1 MKKSILF
8 KKLGIILLIS
18 QTLVGV
24 PMLAQES
31 ILETTVQTETE
42 SATTETSQTVANL
55 ESETT
60 SQTVMQEKE
69 SSSAIA
75 ESSSGNVVAATTE
88 TTNEIQNSDTDEK
101 AVSAENA
108 FSETDY
114 KQATALELAT
124 LVREKKVMSEELVKI
139 ALAITKRENPT
150 LNAVITLREEAA
162 LTEAKALQ
170 DTGQPFLGVP
180 LLLKGLGQSL
190 KGESNTNGFGFLQ
203 DQVAGGTS
211 TFVKALQN
219 AGFIIIGQTN
229 YPELGWKNISDS
241 KLYGVSV
248 NPWNPNHY
256 SGGSSG
262 GAGASVA
269 AAFVPIASG
278 SDAGGSI
285 RIPASWTGTVGLK
298 PSRGVIIGNSNSAK
312 GQTVHFGLSRTVA
325 DTNALFET
333 LLTKKDLPAGHLSQA
348 QPIAYT
354 TESPAGTPVSA
365 EAKEAVAEAVAF
377 LKDQGYTL
385 VEVKHPVDGER
396 LMKNY
401 YTVAAGSAGIADF
414 MARQKLK
421 RPLERN
427 DVELLTWAL
436 FQTGKNI
443 TSEETTAAWTDIALQ
458 AQAMNEFYQ
467 QYPILLTPT
476 TAATAPSIDNP
487 LLKPEHAAQME
498 KIDQLSPAE
507 QKQLIYDQW
516 LTAFTYTPFT
526 QQANLFGHPALSV
539 PTYVS
544 KEGLPLGIQF
554 NSALNEDR
562 TLLQLGA
569 LFENNHKINQPHV
582 EEPDKE
588 PDASGE
594 ADKDKEPN
602 ASGEPDKDKEPNAS
616 GEPEKDKE
624 PNASG
629 EPDKDKEPDASG
641 EPEKDKEPNA
651 SGEPDKDKEP
661 NASGEPEK
669 DKEPDAS
676 GEADKDKE
684 PDASGEPEKDK
695 EPNASGEPEKDKDS
709 DASGKPDKDKET
721 KTSEEPIEGKNQN
734 PDKAGKTT
742 SESSLDNSLNS
753 SANQGTKSTGS
764 THAFSDKNMIGK
776 QEQLPKKVLPKAGAE
791 VPSTFWIVLGG
802 AFLVTSGTIYIRK
815 TRKR

>member
-1 MKKSILF
+1 M
-8 KKLGIILLIS
+8 
-18 QTLVGV
+18 
-24 PMLAQES
+24 
-31 ILETTVQTETE
+31 
-42 SATTETSQTVANL
+42 

-75 ESSSGNVVAATTE
+75 ESSSGNAVAVTTE
-88 TTNEIQNSDTDEK
+88 TTNEIQNSDTDGK
-101 AVSAENA
+101 AVSAESV
-108 FSETDY
+108 FSEADY

-124 LVREKKVMSEELVKI
+124 LVREKKVTSEELVKI

-162 LTEAKALQ
+162 LTEAKALP

-190 KGESNTNGFGFLQ
+190 KGESNTNGFGFLR

-458 AQAMNEFYQ
+458 AQAMDEFYQ

-498 KIDQLSPAE
+498 RIDQLSPAE

-582 EEPDKE
+582 EEPDK
-588 PDASGE
+588 
-594 ADKDKEPN
+594 DKEP
-602 ASGEPDKDKEPNAS
+602 E
-616 GEPEKDKE
+616 
-624 PNASG
+624 
-629 EPDKDKEPDASG
+629 KDKEPDASG
-641 EPEKDKEPNA
+641 EPEKDKDPNA
-651 SGEPDKDKEP
+651 SGEPDKDKDP
-661 NASGEPEK
+661 DASGEPEK

-676 GEADKDKE
+676 GEPDKDKE
-684 PDASGEPEKDK
+684 LDT
-695 EPNASGEPEKDKDS
+695 
-709 DASGKPDKDKET
+709 SGKPDKDKET
-721 KTSEEPIEGKNQN
+721 KTSEGPIEGKDQNQN

-815 TRKR
+815 TRK

>member
-1 MKKSILF
+1 M
-8 KKLGIILLIS
+8 
-18 QTLVGV
+18 
-24 PMLAQES
+24 
-31 ILETTVQTETE
+31 
-42 SATTETSQTVANL
+42 
-55 ESETT
+55 
-60 SQTVMQEKE
+60 
-69 SSSAIA
+69 
-75 ESSSGNVVAATTE
+75 
-88 TTNEIQNSDTDEK
+88 
-101 AVSAENA
+101 
-108 FSETDY
+108 
-114 KQATALELAT
+114 
-124 LVREKKVMSEELVKI
+124 
-139 ALAITKRENPT
+139 
-150 LNAVITLREEAA
+150 
-162 LTEAKALQ
+162 
-170 DTGQPFLGVP
+170 
-180 LLLKGLGQSL
+180 
-190 KGESNTNGFGFLQ
+190 
-203 DQVAGGTS
+203 
-211 TFVKALQN
+211 
-219 AGFIIIGQTN
+219 
-229 YPELGWKNISDS
+229 
-241 KLYGVSV
+241 
-248 NPWNPNHY
+248 
-256 SGGSSG
+256 
-262 GAGASVA
+262 
-269 AAFVPIASG
+269 
-278 SDAGGSI
+278 
-285 RIPASWTGTVGLK
+285 
-298 PSRGVIIGNSNSAK
+298 
-312 GQTVHFGLSRTVA
+312 A

-458 AQAMNEFYQ
+458 AQAMDEFYQ

-476 TAATAPSIDNP
+476 TAATAPSIDNL
-487 LLKPEHAAQME
+487 LLKTEHAAQME

-582 EEPDKE
+582 EEPDK
-588 PDASGE
+588 
-594 ADKDKEPN
+594 DKD
-602 ASGEPDKDKEPNAS
+602 
-616 GEPEKDKE
+616 

-641 EPEKDKEPNA
+641 EPEKDK
-651 SGEPDKDKEP
+651 
-661 NASGEPEK
+661 
-669 DKEPDAS
+669 
-676 GEADKDKE
+676 
-684 PDASGEPEKDK
+684 
-695 EPNASGEPEKDKDS
+695 DS
-709 DASGKPDKDKET
+709 DASGKPEKDKET
-721 KTSEEPIEGKNQN
+721 KTSEGPIEGKDQNQN

-753 SANQGTKSTGS
+753 SANQGTKSTES
-764 THAFSDKNMIGK
+764 THAFSNKSMIGK

-791 VPSTFWIVLGG
+791 VPSTFWVVLGG

-815 TRKR
+815 TRK

>member
-42 SATTETSQTVANL
+42 SVTTETSQTVANL

-75 ESSSGNVVAATTE
+75 ESSSRNVVAVTTE
-88 TTNEIQNSDTDEK
+88 TTNEIQNSDTDGK
-101 AVSAENA
+101 AVSAESV
-108 FSETDY
+108 FSEADY

-124 LVREKKVMSEELVKI
+124 LVREKKVTSEELVKI

-203 DQVAGGTS
+203 DQVAG
-211 TFVKALQN
+211 
-219 AGFIIIGQTN
+219 GFIIIGQTN

-354 TESPAGTPVSA
+354 TESPAGTTVSA

-458 AQAMNEFYQ
+458 AQAMDEFYQ

-582 EEPDKE
+582 EEPDKDKEPDASGEPEKGKDPAASGEPDKDKE

-594 ADKDKEPN
+594 ADKDKDPN
-602 ASGEPDKDKEPNAS
+602 ASGEPDKDKEPDAS
-616 GEPEKDKE
+616 GEADKDKE

-641 EPEKDKEPNA
+641 EPEKDKEP
-651 SGEPDKDKEP
+651 D
-661 NASGEPEK
+661 
-669 DKEPDAS
+669 
-676 GEADKDKE
+676 
-684 PDASGEPEKDK
+684 
-695 EPNASGEPEKDKDS
+695 ASGEPEKDKDS

-721 KTSEEPIEGKNQN
+721 KTSEGPIEGKDQNQN

-753 SANQGTKSTGS
+753 SANQGTKSTES
-764 THAFSDKNMIGK
+764 THAFSNKSMIGK

-815 TRKR
+815 TRK

>member
-42 SATTETSQTVANL
+42 SVTTETSQTVANL

-75 ESSSGNVVAATTE
+75 ESSSGNAVAVTPE
-88 TTNEIQNSDTDEK
+88 TTNEIQNSDTDGK
-101 AVSAENA
+101 AVSAESV
-108 FSETDY
+108 FSEADY

-124 LVREKKVMSEELVKI
+124 LVREKKVTSEELVKI

-190 KGESNTNGFGFLQ
+190 KGESNTNGFGFLR

-333 LLTKKDLPAGHLSQA
+333 LLTKKDLPTGHLSQA

-458 AQAMNEFYQ
+458 AQAMDEFYQ

-582 EEPDKE
+582 EEPDK
-588 PDASGE
+588 
-594 ADKDKEPN
+594 DKEPDT
-602 ASGEPDKDKEPNAS
+602 SGEPDKDKEPNAS
-616 GEPEKDKE
+616 GELDKDKDPEASVE
-624 PNASG
+624 PDKDEDPDASGEPDKDKDPDASG

-641 EPEKDKEPNA
+641 EP
-651 SGEPDKDKEP
+651 DKDKELDT
-661 NASGEPEK
+661 SGE
-669 DKEPDAS
+669 
-676 GEADKDKE
+676 
-684 PDASGEPEKDK
+684 
-695 EPNASGEPEKDKDS
+695 
-709 DASGKPDKDKET
+709 PDKDKET
-721 KTSEEPIEGKNQN
+721 KTSEGPIEGKDQNQNQNQNQN
-734 PDKAGKTT
+734 PDKSGKTT

-753 SANQGTKSTGS
+753 SANQGTKSTES

-776 QEQLPKKVLPKAGAE
+776 KEQLPKKVLPKAGAE

-815 TRKR
+815 TRK

>member
-42 SATTETSQTVANL
+42 SVTTETSQTVANL

-69 SSSAIA
+69 SSAAIA
-75 ESSSGNVVAATTE
+75 ESSSRNVVAVTTE
-88 TTNEIQNSDTDEK
+88 TTNEIQNSDTDGK
-101 AVSAENA
+101 AVSAESV
-108 FSETDY
+108 FSEADY

-124 LVREKKVMSEELVKI
+124 LVREKKVTSEELVKI
-139 ALAITKRENPT
+139 ALSITKRENPT

-385 VEVKHPVDGER
+385 IEVKHPVDGER

-458 AQAMNEFYQ
+458 AQAMDEFYQ

-594 ADKDKEPN
+594 
-602 ASGEPDKDKEPNAS
+602 PDKDKEP
-616 GEPEKDKE
+616 DT
-624 PNASG
+624 SG

-641 EPEKDKEPNA
+641 EPEKDKEPDA
-651 SGEPDKDKEP
+651 SGEPEKDKEP
-661 NASGEPEK
+661 DASGEPEKDKEPDASGEPEK

-684 PDASGEPEKDK
+684 PDASGK
-695 EPNASGEPEKDKDS
+695 PEKDKDS

-734 PDKAGKTT
+734 PGKAGKTT

-753 SANQGTKSTGS
+753 SANQGTKSTES
-764 THAFSDKNMIGK
+764 THAFSNKSMIGK

-815 TRKR
+815 TRKQ

>member
-42 SATTETSQTVANL
+42 SVTTETSQTVASL

-75 ESSSGNVVAATTE
+75 ESSSGNAVAVTTE
-88 TTNEIQNSDTDEK
+88 TTNEIQNSDTDGK

-108 FSETDY
+108 FSEADY

-124 LVREKKVMSEELVKI
+124 LVREKKVTSEELVKI

-190 KGESNTNGFGFLQ
+190 KGESNTNGFGFLR

-458 AQAMNEFYQ
+458 AQAMDEFYQ

-582 EEPDKE
+582 EEPDKDKE

-594 ADKDKEPN
+594 PEKDKEPN
-602 ASGEPDKDKEPNAS
+602 ASGEPD
-616 GEPEKDKE
+616 KDKE

-651 SGEPDKDKEP
+651 SGEPE
-661 NASGEPEK
+661 
-669 DKEPDAS
+669 
-676 GEADKDKE
+676 KDKE

-695 EPNASGEPEKDKDS
+695 EPNASGEPDK
-709 DASGKPDKDKET
+709 GKET
-721 KTSEEPIEGKNQN
+721 KTSEGPIEGKDQNQNQNQNQN
-734 PDKAGKTT
+734 PDKSGKTT
-742 SESSLDNSLNS
+742 SESSLANSLNS

-815 TRKR
+815 TRKQ

>member
-42 SATTETSQTVANL
+42 SVTTETSQTVANL

-69 SSSAIA
+69 SSAAIA
-75 ESSSGNVVAATTE
+75 ESSSGNAVAVTTE
-88 TTNEIQNSDTDEK
+88 TTNEIQNSDTDGK
-101 AVSAENA
+101 AVSAESA
-108 FSETDY
+108 FSEADY

-124 LVREKKVMSEELVKI
+124 LVREKKVTSEELVKI

-354 TESPAGTPVSA
+354 TESPAGMPVSA

-458 AQAMNEFYQ
+458 AQAMDEFYQ

-582 EEPDKE
+582 EEPDKDKD

-594 ADKDKEPN
+594 PEKDKDPD
-602 ASGEPDKDKEPNAS
+602 ASGEPDKDKEPDAS
-616 GEPEKDKE
+616 GEPDKDKDKD

-641 EPEKDKEPNA
+641 EP
-651 SGEPDKDKEP
+651 DKDK
-661 NASGEPEK
+661 
-669 DKEPDAS
+669 D
-676 GEADKDKE
+676 

-695 EPNASGEPEKDKDS
+695 EPDASGEPEKDKDS

-721 KTSEEPIEGKNQN
+721 KTSEGPIEGKDQNQN

-753 SANQGTKSTGS
+753 SANQGTKSTES
-764 THAFSDKNMIGK
+764 THAFSNKSMIGK

-815 TRKR
+815 TRK

>member
-1 MKKSILF
+1 
-8 KKLGIILLIS
+8 
-18 QTLVGV
+18 
-24 PMLAQES
+24 MLAQES

-42 SATTETSQTVANL
+42 SVTTETSQTVANL

-75 ESSSGNVVAATTE
+75 ESSSRNVVAVTTE
-88 TTNEIQNSDTDEK
+88 TTNEIQNSDTDGK
-101 AVSAENA
+101 AVSAESV

-124 LVREKKVMSEELVKI
+124 LVREKKVTSEELVKI

-190 KGESNTNGFGFLQ
+190 KGESNTNGFGFLR

-458 AQAMNEFYQ
+458 AQAMDEFYQ

-498 KIDQLSPAE
+498 KIDQLSPVE

-582 EEPDKE
+582 EEPDKGKE
-588 PDASGE
+588 PDT
-594 ADKDKEPN
+594 
-602 ASGEPDKDKEPNAS
+602 SGEPDKDKGP
-616 GEPEKDKE
+616 DI
-624 PNASG
+624 SG
-629 EPDKDKEPDASG
+629 EPDKDK
-641 EPEKDKEPNA
+641 
-651 SGEPDKDKEP
+651 
-661 NASGEPEK
+661 
-669 DKEPDAS
+669 
-676 GEADKDKE
+676 
-684 PDASGEPEKDK
+684 EPEKDK

-742 SESSLDNSLNS
+742 SESSLANSLNS

-815 TRKR
+815 TRKQ

>member
-18 QTLVGV
+18 QTLVGA

-31 ILETTVQTETE
+31 ILETTIQTETKP
-42 SATTETSQTVANL
+42 ATTETSETVASL

-60 SQTVMQEKE
+60 SQAVIQEKE
-69 SSSAIA
+69 SASSIA
-75 ESSSGNVVAATTE
+75 EISSESVVAVTTE
-88 TTNEIQNSDTDEK
+88 TTNEIQNSDTAEK
-101 AVSAENA
+101 AVSAENV

-124 LVREKKVMSEELVKI
+124 LVREKKVTSEELVKI
-139 ALAITKRENPT
+139 ALAITKRKNPT

-354 TESPAGTPVSA
+354 TESPVSA

-436 FQTGKNI
+436 FQTVKNI
-443 TSEETTAAWTDIALQ
+443 TSEETTAAWSDIALQ
-458 AQAMNEFYQ
+458 AQKMDEFYQ

-498 KIDQLSPAE
+498 RIDQLSPAE

-582 EEPDKE
+582 EDPDKDKD

-594 ADKDKEPN
+594 LDKGKEP
-602 ASGEPDKDKEPNAS
+602 
-616 GEPEKDKE
+616 
-624 PNASG
+624 
-629 EPDKDKEPDASG
+629 
-641 EPEKDKEPNA
+641 
-651 SGEPDKDKEP
+651 
-661 NASGEPEK
+661 
-669 DKEPDAS
+669 
-676 GEADKDKE
+676 
-684 PDASGEPEKDK
+684 
-695 EPNASGEPEKDKDS
+695 
-709 DASGKPDKDKET
+709 
-721 KTSEEPIEGKNQN
+721 KTGEEPIEGKKQNQN

-753 SANQGTKSTGS
+753 SANQGTKSTES
-764 THAFSDKNMIGK
+764 THAFSNKSMVGK

-802 AFLVTSGTIYIRK
+802 AFLVTSGTIYIRR
-815 TRKR
+815 TRKQ

>member
-1 MKKSILF
+1 MKKSVLF

-42 SATTETSQTVANL
+42 SVTTETSQTVTNL

-75 ESSSGNVVAATTE
+75 ESSSRNVVAVTTG
-88 TTNEIQNSDTDEK
+88 TTNEIQNSDTDRN
-101 AVSAENA
+101 AVSAENI
-108 FSETDY
+108 FSEADY

-124 LVREKKVMSEELVKI
+124 LVREKKVTSEELVKI

-190 KGESNTNGFGFLQ
+190 KGESNTNGFGFLR

-458 AQAMNEFYQ
+458 AQAMDEFYQ

-507 QKQLIYDQW
+507 
-516 LTAFTYTPFT
+516 
-526 QQANLFGHPALSV
+526 
-539 PTYVS
+539 
-544 KEGLPLGIQF
+544 
-554 NSALNEDR
+554 
-562 TLLQLGA
+562 
-569 LFENNHKINQPHV
+569 
-582 EEPDKE
+582 
-588 PDASGE
+588 
-594 ADKDKEPN
+594 
-602 ASGEPDKDKEPNAS
+602 
-616 GEPEKDKE
+616 
-624 PNASG
+624 
-629 EPDKDKEPDASG
+629 
-641 EPEKDKEPNA
+641 
-651 SGEPDKDKEP
+651 
-661 NASGEPEK
+661 
-669 DKEPDAS
+669 
-676 GEADKDKE
+676 
-684 PDASGEPEKDK
+684 
-695 EPNASGEPEKDKDS
+695 
-709 DASGKPDKDKET
+709 
-721 KTSEEPIEGKNQN
+721 
-734 PDKAGKTT
+734 
-742 SESSLDNSLNS
+742 
-753 SANQGTKSTGS
+753 
-764 THAFSDKNMIGK
+764 
-776 QEQLPKKVLPKAGAE
+776 
-791 VPSTFWIVLGG
+791 
-802 AFLVTSGTIYIRK
+802 
-815 TRKR
+815 

>member
-42 SATTETSQTVANL
+42 SVTTETSQTVANL

-75 ESSSGNVVAATTE
+75 ESSSGNVVAVTTE

-101 AVSAENA
+101 AVSAESV
-108 FSETDY
+108 FSEADY

-124 LVREKKVMSEELVKI
+124 LVREKKVTSEELVKI

-354 TESPAGTPVSA
+354 TESPAGTPISA

-414 MARQKLK
+414 MVRQKLK

-458 AQAMNEFYQ
+458 AQAMDEFYQ

-582 EEPDKE
+582 EEPDK
-588 PDASGE
+588 
-594 ADKDKEPN
+594 
-602 ASGEPDKDKEPNAS
+602 
-616 GEPEKDKE
+616 DKE

-641 EPEKDKEPNA
+641 EPEKDKEPDA
-651 SGEPDKDKEP
+651 SGEPEKDKEPDASGEPEKDKEP

-684 PDASGEPEKDK
+684 PDASGK
-695 EPNASGEPEKDKDS
+695 PEKDKDS
-709 DASGKPDKDKET
+709 DASGKPEKDKET
-721 KTSEEPIEGKNQN
+721 KTSEGPIEGKDQNQNQNQNQN

-742 SESSLDNSLNS
+742 SESSLDNSLKS

-776 QEQLPKKVLPKAGAE
+776 KEQLPKKVLPKAGVE

>member
-42 SATTETSQTVANL
+42 SVTTETSQTVASL

-75 ESSSGNVVAATTE
+75 ESSSRNVVAVTTE
-88 TTNEIQNSDTDEK
+88 TTNEIQNSDTDGK
-101 AVSAENA
+101 AVSAESV

-124 LVREKKVMSEELVKI
+124 LVREKKVTSEELVKI

-458 AQAMNEFYQ
+458 AQAMDEFYQ

-582 EEPDKE
+582 EEPDKGKE
-588 PDASGE
+588 PDT
-594 ADKDKEPN
+594 
-602 ASGEPDKDKEPNAS
+602 SGEPDKDKGPDIS

-629 EPDKDKEPDASG
+629 EP
-641 EPEKDKEPNA
+641 EKDKDPNA
-651 SGEPDKDKEP
+651 SGEPDKDK
-661 NASGEPEK
+661 
-669 DKEPDAS
+669 
-676 GEADKDKE
+676 
-684 PDASGEPEKDK
+684 EPEKDK

-742 SESSLDNSLNS
+742 SESSLANSLNS

-815 TRKR
+815 TRKQ

>member
-42 SATTETSQTVANL
+42 SVTTETSQTVANL

-75 ESSSGNVVAATTE
+75 ESSSGNAVAVTTE
-88 TTNEIQNSDTDEK
+88 TTNEIQNSDTDGK
-101 AVSAENA
+101 AVSAESV
-108 FSETDY
+108 FSEADY

-124 LVREKKVMSEELVKI
+124 LVREKKVTSEELVKI

-354 TESPAGTPVSA
+354 TESPAGTPISA

-458 AQAMNEFYQ
+458 AQAMDEFYQ

-582 EEPDKE
+582 EEPDK
-588 PDASGE
+588 
-594 ADKDKEPN
+594 DKEPDT
-602 ASGEPDKDKEPNAS
+602 SGEPDKDKEPNAS
-616 GEPEKDKE
+616 GELDKDKD
-624 PNASG
+624 PDASG
-629 EPDKDKEPDASG
+629 APDKDKDPDASG
-641 EPEKDKEPNA
+641 EPEKDKEQHP
-651 SGEPDKDKEP
+651 SG
-661 NASGEPEK
+661 APEK
-669 DKEPDAS
+669 A
-676 GEADKDKE
+676 
-684 PDASGEPEKDK
+684 
-695 EPNASGEPEKDKDS
+695 
-709 DASGKPDKDKET
+709 KET
-721 KTSEEPIEGKNQN
+721 KTSEGPIEGKDQNQNQNQN
-734 PDKAGKTT
+734 PDKSGKTT

-753 SANQGTKSTGS
+753 SANQGTKSTES

-776 QEQLPKKVLPKAGAE
+776 KEQLPKKVLPKAGAE
-791 VPSTFWIVLGG
+791 VPSTFWVVLGG

-815 TRKR
+815 TRK

>member
-1 MKKSILF
+1 
-8 KKLGIILLIS
+8 
-18 QTLVGV
+18 
-24 PMLAQES
+24 
-31 ILETTVQTETE
+31 
-42 SATTETSQTVANL
+42 
-55 ESETT
+55 
-60 SQTVMQEKE
+60 MQEKE

-75 ESSSGNVVAATTE
+75 ESSSGNAVAVTTE
-88 TTNEIQNSDTDEK
+88 TTNEIQNSDTDGK
-101 AVSAENA
+101 AVSAESV
-108 FSETDY
+108 FSEADY

-124 LVREKKVMSEELVKI
+124 LVREKKVTSEELVKI

-162 LTEAKALQ
+162 LTEAKALP

-190 KGESNTNGFGFLQ
+190 KGESNTNGFGFLR

-458 AQAMNEFYQ
+458 AQAMDEFYQ

-498 KIDQLSPAE
+498 RIDQLSPAE

-582 EEPDKE
+582 EEPDK
-588 PDASGE
+588 
-594 ADKDKEPN
+594 DKEP
-602 ASGEPDKDKEPNAS
+602 E
-616 GEPEKDKE
+616 
-624 PNASG
+624 
-629 EPDKDKEPDASG
+629 KDKEPDASG
-641 EPEKDKEPNA
+641 EPEKDKDPNA
-651 SGEPDKDKEP
+651 SGEPDKDKDP
-661 NASGEPEK
+661 DASGEPEK

-676 GEADKDKE
+676 GEPDKDKE
-684 PDASGEPEKDK
+684 LDT
-695 EPNASGEPEKDKDS
+695 
-709 DASGKPDKDKET
+709 SGKPDKDKET
-721 KTSEEPIEGKNQN
+721 KTSEGPIEGKDQNQN

-815 TRKR
+815 TRK

>member
-1 MKKSILF
+1 MKKSVLF

-42 SATTETSQTVANL
+42 SVTTETSQTVTNL

-75 ESSSGNVVAATTE
+75 ESSSRNVVAVTTG
-88 TTNEIQNSDTDEK
+88 TTNEIQNSDTDRN
-101 AVSAENA
+101 AVSAENI
-108 FSETDY
+108 FSEADY

-124 LVREKKVMSEELVKI
+124 LVREKKVTSEELVKI

-190 KGESNTNGFGFLQ
+190 KGESNTNGFGFLR

-458 AQAMNEFYQ
+458 AQAMDEFYQ

-582 EEPDKE
+582 EEPDKDKE

-594 ADKDKEPN
+594 PEKDKDPN

-616 GEPEKDKE
+616 GEP
-624 PNASG
+624 
-629 EPDKDKEPDASG
+629 DKDKELDTSG
-641 EPEKDKEPNA
+641 E
-651 SGEPDKDKEP
+651 
-661 NASGEPEK
+661 
-669 DKEPDAS
+669 
-676 GEADKDKE
+676 
-684 PDASGEPEKDK
+684 
-695 EPNASGEPEKDKDS
+695 
-709 DASGKPDKDKET
+709 PDKDKET
-721 KTSEEPIEGKNQN
+721 KTSEGPIEGKDQNQNQNQTQNQN

-742 SESSLDNSLNS
+742 SESSLANSLNS

>member
-1 MKKSILF
+1 M
-8 KKLGIILLIS
+8 
-18 QTLVGV
+18 
-24 PMLAQES
+24 
-31 ILETTVQTETE
+31 
-42 SATTETSQTVANL
+42 
-55 ESETT
+55 
-60 SQTVMQEKE
+60 
-69 SSSAIA
+69 
-75 ESSSGNVVAATTE
+75 
-88 TTNEIQNSDTDEK
+88 
-101 AVSAENA
+101 
-108 FSETDY
+108 
-114 KQATALELAT
+114 
-124 LVREKKVMSEELVKI
+124 
-139 ALAITKRENPT
+139 
-150 LNAVITLREEAA
+150 
-162 LTEAKALQ
+162 
-170 DTGQPFLGVP
+170 
-180 LLLKGLGQSL
+180 
-190 KGESNTNGFGFLQ
+190 
-203 DQVAGGTS
+203 
-211 TFVKALQN
+211 
-219 AGFIIIGQTN
+219 
-229 YPELGWKNISDS
+229 
-241 KLYGVSV
+241 
-248 NPWNPNHY
+248 
-256 SGGSSG
+256 
-262 GAGASVA
+262 
-269 AAFVPIASG
+269 
-278 SDAGGSI
+278 
-285 RIPASWTGTVGLK
+285 
-298 PSRGVIIGNSNSAK
+298 
-312 GQTVHFGLSRTVA
+312 A

-458 AQAMNEFYQ
+458 AQAMDEFCQ

-582 EEPDKE
+582 EEPDK
-588 PDASGE
+588 
-594 ADKDKEPN
+594 
-602 ASGEPDKDKEPNAS
+602 
-616 GEPEKDKE
+616 
-624 PNASG
+624 
-629 EPDKDKEPDASG
+629 DKEPDASG
-641 EPEKDKEPNA
+641 EPEKDK
-651 SGEPDKDKEP
+651 D
-661 NASGEPEK
+661 
-669 DKEPDAS
+669 
-676 GEADKDKE
+676 
-684 PDASGEPEKDK
+684 
-695 EPNASGEPEKDKDS
+695 PNASGEPEKDKDS
-709 DASGKPDKDKET
+709 DASGKPEKDKET
-721 KTSEEPIEGKNQN
+721 KTSEGPIEGKDQNQN

-753 SANQGTKSTGS
+753 SANQGTKSTES
-764 THAFSDKNMIGK
+764 THAFSNKSMIGK

-815 TRKR
+815 TRK